1 MSRFDLDNVPFSID
15 LGCIGCFEMCFCFLS
30 LVFDCDFQ
38 AVLKLDLEE
47 WQHSIR
53 EKERALAELEV
64 LQAQARSYRLH
75 DFFLIINPHKKHAQ
89 ILLLL
94 SSGGS

>member
-1 MSRFDLDNVPFSID
+1 VS
-15 LGCIGCFEMCFCFLS
+15 
-30 LVFDCDFQ
+30 FQ

-64 LQAQARSYRLH
+64 LQAQARFFHQLTELLVEYLLICAF
-75 DFFLIINPHKKHAQ
+75 DFSERFWLVPLGFRWIVNRWCW
-89 ILLLL
+89 
-94 SSGGS
+94 SD